1 MKFKTI
7 LGSTLVGFTLILLTM
22 SGTFTQAQLSSQNFS
37 STLEAD
43 PIFIEEMNI
52 IAGKDSAALVQLILL
67 GASAPTIASNSLIDE
82 KVVNWLFIASDQ
94 ANYLPYLLRR
104 PFRAAD
110 NATLILEIDGSLGA
124 TGSLAKAVQIANLF
138 AIYYDVGLF
147 WTGANKLPNN
157 NYQYYF
163 AGGMENTIFNTL
175 ITEIK
180 TDVGTGFASLLNP
193 AKISGAPVKAVVVGE
208 GFIEGRILPVRGVF
222 YVDDGAITD
231 TAITGTT
238 TYTLSTDA
246 LFGTS
251 VVAKTGGVFYYST
264 LKFKF
269 PYTINPLEISPR
281 TDNFAP
287 HITGKMDWLLN
298 APWQLA
304 KPAQDYYVEFNIDHD
319 ALTSAPRVSVN
330 MVYDQDMLNNAGR
343 LQMDYVVTNTGTENA
358 TDIDISYALGPDFL
372 NFMATKPDM
381 PTLRPDVYVNETA
394 LIIINATIDIDVTG
408 KLEEYVPDQH
418 FDQIVLVLEG
428 WYSYENG
435 SLVDFDPLL
444 TDIVVKSDTAI
455 VDVMLPTDTVTTTV
469 GLHCAD
475 GLSKILVSNAI
486 AFLADIDITDY
497 IPYSITTIGEIL
509 TDYETNLW
517 LAAETAGNQLYDL
530 LYTEQS
536 IFDPVLMDFTFSVRD
551 IGVIGSDY
559 HEEVFLNTT
568 IPFLAVGESVN
579 VSWALDNIPAKDDFF
594 GIMGIEVID
603 NGDPTFAIKLKTVER
618 TGYDLMRLLFGI
630 GDPGATFTYSRP
642 LSFYSPWD
650 NNWISVGA
658 RYSYLDEQGFEY
670 YGFSNGINLQIA
682 DDEAVLNVHVS
693 LDLTGYTVGD
703 PVTVTYSVENTGNLD
718 AENVKIY
725 LFHGRMGS
733 DWQIRDAELFYY
745 DEIGTV
751 VAGGSYVG
759 TTANVYAN
767 SFLGIHPVYA
777 VAEFDTD
784 VGQTPYPDGYVDF
797 GNGLTATFEGAAETH
812 HLILS
817 NMDWA
822 MLLPDTTNRE
832 PAFPQPVLSIDVTVL
847 FIIPDDAP
855 WELEI
860 SITITNIGEETTHL
874 TIYQIY
880 NATSMDLLHKE
891 STEGSI
897 VNETVYGLGVIVFG
911 GIILAPGESVT
922 ITMRWLFLTSS
933 GCFIPGIRIVYD
945 SRFENELGDNPVD
958 DPPAEAVM
966 TAMNGQ
972 AQDDEDW
979 EDYGESTQTGSSA
992 GADVFTGGDNTR
1004 RTGSFDA
1011 FYWSLGAIFVT
1022 ATVLTMLRRKL
1033 KY

>member
-22 SGTFTQAQLSSQNFS
+22 SSTVTQAHLSSQNNS
-37 STLEAD
+37 SNLEVD

-67 GASAPTIASNSLIDE
+67 GASAPTIASNSLFASVI
-82 KVVNWLFIASDQ
+82 NWLFIASDQ
-94 ANYLPYLLRR
+94 ADYLPYLNRR

-124 TGSLAKAVQIANLF
+124 TGSLAKAVEISILF
-138 AIYYDVGLF
+138 ATYYDVGLF
-147 WTGANKLPNN
+147 WSGADKLLNN
-157 NYQYYF
+157 NYLYYF
-163 AGGMENTIFNTL
+163 TGGMENTIFNTL
-175 ITEIK
+175 ITEIRA
-180 TDVGTGFASLLNP
+180 DVGTGFASLLDP
-193 AKISGAPVKAVVVGE
+193 ATVSGAPVKTVVIGE
-208 GFIEGRILPVRGVF
+208 GFIEGRMLPVRGVF
-222 YVDDGAITD
+222 YVDDD
-231 TAITGTT
+231 AITGTT
-238 TYTLSTDA
+238 TYTLSTLE
-246 LFGTS
+246 LFGTN
-251 VVAKTGGVFYYST
+251 VVAKTGIGIYYST
-264 LKFKF
+264 LKFNF
-269 PYTINPLEISPR
+269 PYTINPLEIFPR

-298 APWQLA
+298 APWRLA
-304 KPAQDYYVEFNIDHD
+304 RPAQDYYVVFDINHD

-330 MVYDQDMLNNAGR
+330 MAYDQDMLNNAGR

-358 TDIDISYALGPDFL
+358 TDIDISYSLGPDFL
-372 NFMATKPDM
+372 DFLAAKPDM
-381 PTLRPDVYVNETA
+381 PALRPDVYIDETV
-394 LIIINATIDIDVTG
+394 LIKINASIDIEVG
-408 KLEEYVPDQH
+408 PQ
-418 FDQIVLVLEG
+418 LEG
-428 WYSYENG
+428 WGVEDQHHNQIGLVLDGWYKWTAND

-444 TDIVVKSDTAI
+444 TDVVVKSDSAQIVIVPI
-455 VDVMLPTDTVTTTV
+455 VDEQVTTSIS
-469 GLHCAD
+469 LHCDD
-475 GLSKILVSNAI
+475 GLSKILVSTVTAY
-486 AFLADIDITDY
+486 LADIDITDY
-497 IPYSITTIGEIL
+497 MPYTLATVPL
-509 TDYETNLW
+509 MLADYETELW
-517 LAAETAGNQLYDL
+517 LAVENAGTELYDL

-536 IFDPVLMDFTFSVRD
+536 IFDPYLMDFTFSVRD
-551 IGVIGSDY
+551 VGVIGLDSV
-559 HEEVFLNTT
+559 EEVFLNTT
-568 IPFLAVGESVN
+568 IPFLGVGESVN

-594 GIMGIEVID
+594 GIMGVELID
-603 NGDPTFAIKLKTVER
+603 NGDPANAVKLTTVKQ
-618 TGYDLMRLLFGI
+618 TGYNLMRLLFGY

-693 LDLTGYTVGD
+693 LDQTGYTVGD
-703 PVTVTYSVENTGNLD
+703 AITVTYSVTNTGNLA

-725 LFHGRMGS
+725 LFHGRMGN
-733 DWQIRDAELFYY
+733 DWQIRDAKLFYY
-745 DEIGTV
+745 DDVGTV

-759 TTANVYAN
+759 TADVFAN

-784 VGQTPYPDGYVDF
+784 VGQTALSDGIVNF
-797 GNGLTATFEGAAETH
+797 GNGLISIFEGAAETH
-812 HLILS
+812 HLVLS

-822 MLLPDTTNRE
+822 MLLPDTENRE
-832 PAFPQPVLSIDVTVL
+832 PAFPQPILSIDVSVL

-860 SITITNIGEETTHL
+860 SITITNIGDETTHL

-891 STEGSI
+891 STKGSI
-897 VNETVYGLGVIVFG
+897 ANDTAYGLGVIVFL
-911 GIILAPGESVT
+911 GITLAPGESVE

-945 SRFENELGDNPVD
+945 SRFENELGDDPMG
-958 DPPAEAVM
+958 DPPEEDVM
-966 TAMNGQ
+966 TAMNGE
-972 AQDDEDW
+972 AQDSEDW

-1004 RTGSFDA
+1004 RTGSLDA
-1011 FYWSLGAIFVT
+1011 LYWSLGAIFVV
-1022 ATVLTMLRRKL
+1022 ATVSTMLRRKL
-1033 KY
+1033 KH

>member
-7 LGSTLVGFTLILLTM
+7 MGSTLVGFTIILLTM
-22 SGTFTQAQLSSQNFS
+22 SSTVTQAHLSSQNTS
-37 STLEAD
+37 SNLEVD

-67 GASAPTIASNSLIDE
+67 GESAPTIASNSLFAS
-82 KVVNWLFIASDQ
+82 VMNWLFIASDQ
-94 ANYLPYLLRR
+94 ADYLPYLVRR

-124 TGSLAKAVQIANLF
+124 TGSLAHAVQLSILF
-138 AIYYDVGLF
+138 ATYYDVGLF
-147 WTGANKLPNN
+147 WSGADKLPNN
-157 NYQYYF
+157 NYLYYF
-163 AGGMENTIFNTL
+163 TGGMENTIFNTL

-180 TDVGTGFASLLNP
+180 TDVGTGFASLLDP
-193 AKISGAPVKAVVVGE
+193 ATVSGAPIKAVVIGE
-208 GFIEGRILPVRGVF
+208 GFIEGRMLPVRGVF
-222 YVDDGAITD
+222 YVDA

-238 TYTLSTDA
+238 TYTLSTDT
-246 LFGTS
+246 LFGTD
-251 VVAKTGGVFYYST
+251 VVAKTGIGIIYST
-264 LKFKF
+264 LKFNF
-269 PYTINPLEISPR
+269 PYTINPLEIFPR

-298 APWQLA
+298 APWRLA
-304 KPAQDYYVEFNIDHD
+304 RPAQDYYVVFDINHE
-319 ALTSAPRVSVN
+319 ALASAPRVSVN
-330 MVYDQDMLNNAGR
+330 MAYDQDMLNNAGR

-358 TDIDISYALGPDFL
+358 TDIEISYSLGPDFL
-372 NFMATKPDM
+372 DFLATKPDM
-381 PTLRPDVYVNETA
+381 PTLRDDVYIDEFA
-394 LIIINATIDIDVTG
+394 LIIINATIDIDVEGTLG
-408 KLEEYVPDQH
+408 TIVDDQH
-418 FDQIVLVLEG
+418 FNQIALILDG
-428 WYSYENG
+428 WYRWTANN

-444 TDIVVKSDTAI
+444 TDTVVKSDTSF
-455 VDVMLPTDTVTTTV
+455 VDAGSGITGTVTTTV

-486 AFLADIDITDY
+486 TFLADIYITDY
-497 IPYSITTIGEIL
+497 IPYSVFTVSEIL
-509 TDYETNLW
+509 ADYEANLW
-517 LAAETAGNQLYDL
+517 LAAEAAGTQLYDL

-536 IFDPVLMDFTFSVRD
+536 IFDPDLMDFTFSVRD
-551 IGVIGSDY
+551 VGVIGSDY
-559 HEEVFLNTT
+559 YEEVFLNTT

-579 VSWALDNIPAKDDFF
+579 VSWALENIPAKDDYF
-594 GIMGIEVID
+594 GIMGIEIVD
-603 NGDPTFAIKLKTVER
+603 NGDPSYAIKLKTVEK
-618 TGYDLMRLLFGI
+618 TGYDLMRLIFGF
-630 GDPGATFTYSRP
+630 GDPGTTFTYSRP
-642 LSFYSPWD
+642 LSFFSPWD

-693 LDLTGYTVGD
+693 LDQVGYIVGD
-703 PVTVTYSVENTGNLD
+703 PVTVTYSIENTGNLA
-718 AENVKIY
+718 AENVIIY

-733 DWQIRDAELFYY
+733 DWQIRDAEMFWY
-745 DEIGTV
+745 DEVGTV

-759 TTANVYAN
+759 TADVFAN

-777 VAEFDTD
+777 IAEFDTD
-784 VGQTPYPDGYVDF
+784 VGQAPAVIDF
-797 GNGLTATFEGAAETH
+797 GNGLVAIFEGAAETH
-812 HLILS
+812 HFVLS

-822 MLLPDTTNRE
+822 MLLPDTENRE
-832 PAFPQPVLSIDVTVL
+832 PAFPHPVLSIDVSVL

-860 SITITNIGEETTHL
+860 SITITNVGESTTHL

-891 STEGSI
+891 STLGSI
-897 VNETVYGLGVIVFG
+897 ANDTAYGLGVIVFM
-911 GIILAPGESVT
+911 GITLTPGESVE

-945 SRFENELGDNPVD
+945 SRFENELGDDPMG
-958 DPPAEAVM
+958 DPPEAAVM
-966 TAMNGQ
+966 SAMNGQ
-972 AQDDEDW
+972 AQDNEDW
-979 EDYGESTQTGSSA
+979 EDYGESTSTGSSA

-1011 FYWSLGAIFVT
+1011 IYWSLGAIFIA
-1022 ATVLTMLRRKL
+1022 ATVSTMLRRKL
-1033 KY
+1033 KH

>member
-7 LGSTLVGFTLILLTM
+7 MGSTLVGFTIILLTM
-22 SGTFTQAQLSSQNFS
+22 SSTVTQAHISSQNAS
-37 STLEAD
+37 SNLEVD

-67 GASAPTIASNSLIDE
+67 GESAPTIASNSLFAS
-82 KVVNWLFIASDQ
+82 VMNWLFIASDQ
-94 ANYLPYLLRR
+94 ADYLPYLVRR

-124 TGSLAKAVQIANLF
+124 TGSLAHAVQLSILF
-138 AIYYDVGLF
+138 ATYYDVDLF
-147 WTGANKLPNN
+147 WSGADKLPNN
-157 NYQYYF
+157 NYLYYF
-163 AGGMENTIFNTL
+163 TGGMENTIFNTL

-180 TDVGTGFASLLNP
+180 TDVGTGFASLLDP
-193 AKISGAPVKAVVVGE
+193 ATVSGAPVKAVVIGE
-208 GFIEGRILPVRGVF
+208 GFIEGRMLPVRGVF
-222 YVDDGAITD
+222 YVDA

-238 TYTLSTDA
+238 TYTMSTLE
-246 LFGTS
+246 LFGTD
-251 VVAKTGGVFYYST
+251 VVAKTGVGIYYST
-264 LKFKF
+264 LKFNF

-298 APWQLA
+298 APWRLA
-304 KPAQDYYVEFNIDHD
+304 RPAQEYYVIFDINHE

-330 MVYDQDMLNNAGR
+330 MAYDQDMLNNEGR

-358 TDIDISYALGPDFL
+358 TDIDISYPLGPDFL
-372 NFMATKPDM
+372 DFLASRPKM
-381 PTLRPDVYVNETA
+381 PTLNPDVEIDETA
-394 LIIINATIDIDVTG
+394 LIVINATIDIVIDGTLGEAV
-408 KLEEYVPDQH
+408 EDQH
-418 FDQIVLVLEG
+418 FNQIALVLEG
-428 WYSYENG
+428 WYRWKANG
-435 SLVDFDPLL
+435 SLVDFDPLV
-444 TDIVVKSDTAI
+444 TDAVVKSEVAF
-455 VDVMLPTDTVTTTV
+455 VDAGYGVSGTVTSTIA
-469 GLHCAD
+469 LHCDD
-475 GLSKILVSNAI
+475 GLSNILVSESI
-486 AFLADIDITDY
+486 AFLADIDIADY
-497 IPYSITTIGEIL
+497 TPSLLTISEIL
-509 TDYETNLW
+509 ADYETELW
-517 LAAETAGNQLYDL
+517 GAVEATGTRLYNL
-530 LYTEQS
+530 LYTEQT
-536 IFDPVLMDFTFSVRD
+536 IFNPDPMNFTFSVRD
-551 IGVIGSDY
+551 VGVIGSDSY
-559 HEEVFLNTT
+559 HEEVFLSTT
-568 IPFLAVGESVN
+568 ILSLAPGESVN
-579 VSWALDNIPAKDDFF
+579 VSWALDNIPAKDDLF
-594 GIMGIEVID
+594 GIMHVEVID
-603 NGDPTFAIKLKTVER
+603 NGDSTFAIKLKTIQR
-618 TGYDLMRLLFGI
+618 DGYDLMRLLFGL

-682 DDEAVLNVHVS
+682 DDEAVLNIHVS
-693 LDLTGYTVGD
+693 LDQTGYTVGD
-703 PVTVTYSVENTGNLD
+703 ATTVTYSVTNTGNLA

-733 DWQIRDAELFYY
+733 DWQIRDAEMFWY
-745 DEIGTV
+745 DDVGTV

-759 TTANVYAN
+759 TADVFAN

-777 VAEFDTD
+777 IAEFDTD
-784 VGQTPYPDGYVDF
+784 VGQTTAFIDF
-797 GNGLTATFEGAAETH
+797 GNGLTAFFEGAAETH
-812 HLILS
+812 HLVLS

-832 PAFPQPVLSIDVTVL
+832 PAFPQPILSIDVSVL

-860 SITITNIGEETTHL
+860 SITITNIGDETTHL

-891 STEGSI
+891 STLGSI
-897 VNETVYGLGVIVFG
+897 ANDTAYGLGVIVFM
-911 GIILAPGESVT
+911 GITLAPGESVE

-945 SRFENELGDNPVD
+945 SRFENELGDDPMG
-958 DPPAEAVM
+958 DPPEAAVM
-966 TAMNGQ
+966 SAMNGQ
-972 AQDDEDW
+972 AQDNEDW
-979 EDYGESTQTGSSA
+979 EDYGESTSTGSSA

-1011 FYWSLGAIFVT
+1011 IYWSLGAIFIA
-1022 ATVLTMLRRKL
+1022 ATVSTMLRRKL
-1033 KY
+1033 KH